1 MVISKKTEPEVSAV
15 VVMAIAT
22 IGVEPS
28 AVVVMA
34 LATVGVEPS
43 AVVVMSLATVRTGLT
58 TTEKTEN

>member
-15 VVMAIAT
+15 VVMAI
-22 IGVEPS
+22 
-28 AVVVMA
+28 
-34 LATVGVEPS
+34 ATVGVEPS